1 MNMEEIGKNLIE
13 ENMRLPVYTI
23 IEEKYKRIKINPFSV
38 IITNNINQEPKYN
51 FDIDQLSERSD
62 LSNSF
67 INPSQDQSD
76 KKNGFNT
83 EKNSKENKGDSLKEF
98 KLNDNIIVCESIII
112 QNDKSKEN
120 ESKKEALTHL

>member
-98 KLNDNIIVCESIII
+98 KLNDNIIICESIII
-112 QNDKSKEN
+112 PNDKSKEN

>member
-112 QNDKSKEN
+112 PNDKSKEN